1 MVHQFRAAP
10 ESRRVLPSADVPTT
24 WNNRFVDWSAKVV
37 FPQTGYRLMQ
47 ERPARI
53 IRISEGDTLLK
64 MSTPNDIRETFY
76 VQLEV
81 DEQPLI
87 PCWVMRK
94 SPSAIYAHFHR
105 QLSREEL
112 DKFQEIYETRASLEA
127 LLQVIGA

>member
-1 MVHQFRAAP
+1 MTNRSHPQANAKP
-10 ESRRVLPSADVPTT
+10 LPPSADAPTT

-37 FPQTGYRLMQ
+37 FPQRGYRLMQ

-53 IRISEGDTLLK
+53 LRISEGDTILK

-112 DKFQEIYETRASLEA
+112 DRFQDTYATRASLEA
-127 LLQVIGA
+127 LMQVIGA